1 MKRIGKIMETIIY
14 DETDKITEDM
24 ADWIED
30 LLNVAAKK
38 LSVENNAEVSITVVS
53 NEKIREINRE
63 YRDKDKVTDVIS
75 FAIEDDEDDEDDLLK
90 EFDMEGITIPRD
102 LGDIFISYDKAVE
115 QAEEYGHSVER
126 ELGFLMV
133 HGFLHLNGY
142 DHMTD
147 EDEKRMFAL
156 QEEILKEYGLKR

>member
-1 MKRIGKIMETIIY
+1 MIMKRIVMSMETIIY
-14 DETDKITEDM
+14 DETGKITEDM
-24 ADWIED
+24 VEWMED
-30 LLNVAAKK
+30 LLNVAARK
-38 LSVENNAEVSITVVS
+38 LSVQDNAEVSITVVS
-53 NEKIREINRE
+53 NEKIKEINRD

-75 FAIEDDEDDEDDLLK
+75 FAIEDDEQELFK
-90 EFDMEGITIPRD
+90 EFDLDGITIPRD

-115 QAEEYGHSVER
+115 QAEEFGHSVER

-147 EDEKRMFAL
+147 EDEKKMFSL

>member
-1 MKRIGKIMETIIY
+1 METIIY

-38 LSVENNAEVSITVVS
+38 LSVEKNAEVSITVVS

-75 FAIEDDEDDEDDLLK
+75 FAIEDDEDDLLK
-90 EFDMEGITIPRD
+90 EFDMEGISIPRD
-102 LGDIFISYDKAVE
+102 LGDIFISYEKAVE

>member
-1 MKRIGKIMETIIY
+1 METIIY

-24 ADWIED
+24 ADWIEN

-38 LSVENNAEVSITVVS
+38 LSVEKNAEVSITVVS

-75 FAIEDDEDDEDDLLK
+75 FAIEDDEDDVLK

-115 QAEEYGHSVER
+115 QAAEYGHSVER

>member
-1 MKRIGKIMETIIY
+1 METIIY

-38 LSVENNAEVSITVVS
+38 LSVEKNAEVSITVVS

-75 FAIEDDEDDEDDLLK
+75 FAIEDDEDDVLK

-156 QEEILKEYGLKR
+156 QEEILKEYDLKR

>member
-24 ADWIED
+24 TGWIED

-38 LSVENNAEVSITVVS
+38 LSVEKNAEVSITVVS

-75 FAIEDDEDDEDDLLK
+75 FAIEDDEDDVLK

>member
-1 MKRIGKIMETIIY
+1 MIMKRIVMSMETIIY
-14 DETDKITEDM
+14 DETGKITEDM
-24 ADWIED
+24 VEWMED
-30 LLNVAAKK
+30 LLNVAARK
-38 LSVENNAEVSITVVS
+38 LSVQDNAEVSITVVS
-53 NEKIREINRE
+53 NEKIKEINKD

-75 FAIEDDEDDEDDLLK
+75 FAIEDDEQELFK
-90 EFDMEGITIPRD
+90 EFDLEGVTIPRD

-115 QAEEYGHSVER
+115 QAEEFGHSVER

-147 EDEKRMFAL
+147 EDEKKMFSL

>member
-1 MKRIGKIMETIIY
+1 METIIY

-24 ADWIED
+24 ADWIEN

-75 FAIEDDEDDEDDLLK
+75 FAIEDDEDDLLK

>member
-1 MKRIGKIMETIIY
+1 METIIY

-38 LSVENNAEVSITVVS
+38 LSVEKNAEVSITVVS

-75 FAIEDDEDDEDDLLK
+75 FAIEDDEDDLLK

>member
-1 MKRIGKIMETIIY
+1 METIIY

-38 LSVENNAEVSITVVS
+38 LSVEKNAEVSITVVS

-75 FAIEDDEDDEDDLLK
+75 FAIEDDEEDVLK

-156 QEEILKEYGLKR
+156 QEEILKEYDLKR

>member
-1 MKRIGKIMETIIY
+1 METIIY

-38 LSVENNAEVSITVVS
+38 LSVEKNAEVSITVVS

-75 FAIEDDEDDEDDLLK
+75 FAIEDDEDDLLK

-102 LGDIFISYDKAVE
+102 LGDIFISYEKAVE

>member
-1 MKRIGKIMETIIY
+1 MNMETIIY
-14 DETDKITEDM
+14 DETGKITEDM
-24 ADWIED
+24 VEWMED
-30 LLNVAAKK
+30 LLNVAARK
-38 LSVENNAEVSITVVS
+38 LSVQDNAEVSITVVS
-53 NEKIREINRE
+53 NEKIQDINKE

-75 FAIEDDEDDEDDLLK
+75 FAIEDDEQELFK
-90 EFDMEGITIPRD
+90 EFDLEGVTIPRD
-102 LGDIFISYDKAVE
+102 LGDVFISYDKAVE
-115 QAEEYGHSVER
+115 QAEEFGHTVER

-147 EDEKRMFAL
+147 EDEKKMFAL

>member
-1 MKRIGKIMETIIY
+1 METIIY

-38 LSVENNAEVSITVVS
+38 LSVEKNAEVSITVVS

-75 FAIEDDEDDEDDLLK
+75 FAIEDDLLK

>member
-1 MKRIGKIMETIIY
+1 MIMKRIVMSMETIIY
-14 DETDKITEDM
+14 DETGKITEDM
-24 ADWIED
+24 VEWMED
-30 LLNVAAKK
+30 LLNVAARK
-38 LSVENNAEVSITVVS
+38 LTVQDNAEVSITVVT
-53 NEKIREINRE
+53 NEKIKEINRD

-75 FAIEDDEDDEDDLLK
+75 FAIEDDEQELFK
-90 EFDMEGITIPRD
+90 EFDLDGITIPRD

-115 QAEEYGHSVER
+115 QAEEFGHSVER

-147 EDEKRMFAL
+147 EDEKKMFSL

>member
-1 MKRIGKIMETIIY
+1 METIIY

-24 ADWIED
+24 VEWMED
-30 LLNVAAKK
+30 LLNVAADKLNVTKK
-38 LSVENNAEVSITVVS
+38 AEVSITVVS
-53 NEKIREINRE
+53 NEKIREINKE
-63 YRDKDKVTDVIS
+63 YREKDQVTDVIS
-75 FAIEDDEDDEDDLLK
+75 FAIEDDEEDLFK
-90 EFDMEGITIPRD
+90 EFDMDGITIPRD

-115 QAEEYGHSVER
+115 QANEFGHSVER

-142 DHMTD
+142 DHMTA
-147 EDEKRMFAL
+147 EDEKIMFSL

>member
-1 MKRIGKIMETIIY
+1 METIIY

-75 FAIEDDEDDEDDLLK
+75 FAIEDDEDDLLK